1 MVARLLNIKKRFFG
15 NDRTITIPFKM
26 IASENILT
34 NTDAISYLLQV
45 KEGDTMKG
53 VIRTKEVC
61 SVCQDSFIEIKK
73 LGYICPTHKTT
84 PKRFFVDLFYKGQR
98 LKIYSDKQGQPLDT
112 YQRAS
117 SLLAHINYELKH
129 NLFDPSHYIKQEQ
142 EKFYVTTLLDKFLS
156 YKIDSVAPSYQSH
169 YRRFVGMH
177 KEYFKARDAR
187 EIRKIDIINYKEYLE
202 KNSTFSNKTT
212 KNILDNL
219 RTFFG
224 YLKNDLE
231 VIQNIPSFPAID
243 IATPQTVWLT
253 RELQIKVYDA
263 IPNGDKPLFAFL
275 MLSGCRPGES
285 RALKCRDVNLELGMI
300 TISATFSNSVYREKR
315 KGKKS
320 KNAVIP
326 IHPEIFSFIKERVEN
341 ELPQAFVFVNPRTG
355 RHYPESVTKRIWH
368 AAKKK
373 AGLPEN
379 IRLYDATRHSFA
391 SQLINQD
398 VSLINVSR
406 LLGHSS
412 LKMTERYAHSS
423 LSKLKID
430 IGNVSLNK
438 VMTVP
443 NVSPA
448 RKQVL

>member
-1 MVARLLNIKKRFFG
+1 
-15 NDRTITIPFKM
+15 M

-202 KNSTFSNKTT
+202 NNFTFSNKTT

-263 IPNGDKPLFAFL
+263 IPNGDQAPV
-275 MLSGCRPGES
+275 C
-285 RALKCRDVNLELGMI
+285 
-300 TISATFSNSVYREKR
+300 FSYAEWLQTRRVQSV
-315 KGKKS
+315 
-320 KNAVIP
+320 
-326 IHPEIFSFIKERVEN
+326 
-341 ELPQAFVFVNPRTG
+341 
-355 RHYPESVTKRIWH
+355 
-368 AAKKK
+368 
-373 AGLPEN
+373 
-379 IRLYDATRHSFA
+379 
-391 SQLINQD
+391 
-398 VSLINVSR
+398 
-406 LLGHSS
+406 
-412 LKMTERYAHSS
+412 KM
-423 LSKLKID
+423 
-430 IGNVSLNK
+430 
-438 VMTVP
+438 
-443 NVSPA
+443 
-448 RKQVL
+448 